1 MRVSADYMT
10 LKTKVDFRHNA
21 YVDDMTLDADSADVR
36 LTVTDVIADKDHI
49 VIGYRLP
56 LAVRHGAMTQHSV
69 KGYDVTG
76 NYNVAV
82 DRVDFAVPKRHQI
95 AHISYVRQLKARSYG
110 DAAYRWFIEGAS
122 HQNWGNMAGK
132 TNRHINTGLIVS
144 F

>member
-1 MRVSADYMT
+1 MT
-10 LKTKVDFRHNA
+10 LNTKVDFRHNA
-21 YVDDMTLDADSADVR
+21 YVDDMTLDADSADIR

-49 VIGYRLP
+49 AIGYRLP

-82 DRVDFAVPKRHQI
+82 DQIDFAVAKRHQI

-122 HQNWGNMAGK
+122 NQNWGNMVGK